1 MVASTQRDPSSAFPV
16 CRLAKKPSCITLPFP
31 GSHRMSRTLEASPP
45 EVDLKTLRKVILAAS
60 IGNFV
65 EWFDFA
71 AYGFLATI
79 LTREFFPSG
88 DPAVGLLKTFAVF
101 AVAFAFRP
109 LGGIVFGVIGD
120 RIGRKR
126 TLALTILMMAG
137 ATTLIGLLPTYAAV
151 GAFAPFLL
159 TVIRCVQGFSAG
171 GEYAGACAYVMEH
184 APQHKRARYGS
195 FVPVSTFSSFGVA
208 AIVAYALDASLSA
221 DAMSTWGWRV
231 PFLAAAPIGLIGL
244 YLRMNLSETPAFR
257 ALEGE
262 HNVAHAPLRDTLR
275 TQAAGI
281 LKLGAFISVTALS
294 FYMFTTYFATYL
306 QVAGGLNRATS
317 LLITVIALFFA
328 AALCPLAGL
337 YSDWVGRRKTVLTA
351 CVILIAMVYPS
362 FSLAGSGHF
371 LPSVIGVG
379 MLAIGAVLA
388 NVVTAP
394 LLSEVFP
401 TRTRYT
407 ASATTYNLAYTVFG
421 GTAPLVATWLI
432 TTTGNNMSPAL
443 YLIVI
448 SVMGLIGGLMLPET
462 SKVSLHGAGA
472 AHPDPTTAAAL
483 KSAPGSAA

>member
-1 MVASTQRDPSSAFPV
+1 
-16 CRLAKKPSCITLPFP
+16 
-31 GSHRMSRTLEASPP
+31 
-45 EVDLKTLRKVILAAS
+45 
-60 IGNFV
+60 
-65 EWFDFA
+65 
-71 AYGFLATI
+71 
-79 LTREFFPSG
+79 
-88 DPAVGLLKTFAVF
+88 
-101 AVAFAFRP
+101 
-109 LGGIVFGVIGD
+109 
-120 RIGRKR
+120 
-126 TLALTILMMAG
+126 
-137 ATTLIGLLPTYAAV
+137 
-151 GAFAPFLL
+151 
-159 TVIRCVQGFSAG
+159 VQGFSAG

-195 FVPVSTFSSFGVA
+195 FVPVSTFSSFATA
-208 AIVAYALDASLSA
+208 AVVAYALDASLSA

-244 YLRMNLSETPAFR
+244 YLRMNLNETPAFR

-262 HNVAHAPLRDTLR
+262 HEVAHAPLRDTLR
-275 TQAAGI
+275 TQAPGI

-317 LLITVIALFFA
+317 LLITVIALLFA

-337 YSDWVGRRKTVLTA
+337 YSDLVGRRKTVLTA
-351 CVILIAMVYPS
+351 CVILIATVYPS

-379 MLAIGAVLA
+379 LLAIGAVLSG
-388 NVVTAP
+388 VVTAP

-407 ASATTYNLAYTVFG
+407 ASAITYNLAYTVFG

-448 SVMGLIGGLMLPET
+448 SVMGLVGGLMLPET
-462 SKVSLHGAGA
+462 SKVSLHGASL
-472 AHPDPTTAAAL
+472 AHPDATAGAAL
-483 KSAPGSAA
+483 KSVPGSAA

>member
-1 MVASTQRDPSSAFPV
+1 
-16 CRLAKKPSCITLPFP
+16 
-31 GSHRMSRTLEASPP
+31 MSRTLEASPP
-45 EVDLKTLRKVILAAS
+45 EVDLKTLRKVIIAAS

-109 LGGIVFGVIGD
+109 LGGVVFGVIGD

-126 TLALTILMMAG
+126 TLALTILLMAG
-137 ATTLIGLLPTYAAV
+137 ATTLIGLLPTYAAI
-151 GAFAPFLL
+151 GAFAPLLL

-195 FVPVSTFSSFGVA
+195 FIPVSTFSSFATA
-208 AIVAYALDASLSA
+208 AVVAYALDASLSA

-244 YLRMNLSETPAFR
+244 YLRISLNETPAFR

-262 HNVAHAPLRDTLR
+262 HDVAHAPLRDTLR
-275 TQAAGI
+275 TQASGI

-317 LLITVIALFFA
+317 LLITVIALLFA

-337 YSDWVGRRKTVLTA
+337 YSDFAGRRKTVLTA

-371 LPSVIGVG
+371 LPSVMGVC
-379 MLAIGAVLA
+379 MLAVGAVLS

-407 ASATTYNLAYTVFG
+407 ASAITYNLAYTVFG

-448 SVMGLIGGLMLPET
+448 SVMGLIGGMMLPET
-462 SKVSLHGAGA
+462 SKVSLHGAHSA
-472 AHPDPTTAAAL
+472 QPDASAGGAL
-483 KSAPGSAA
+483 KGAPGSAA

>member
-1 MVASTQRDPSSAFPV
+1 
-16 CRLAKKPSCITLPFP
+16 
-31 GSHRMSRTLEASPP
+31 MSRTLEASPP
-45 EVDLKTLRKVILAAS
+45 EVDLKTLRKVIFAAS

-137 ATTLIGLLPTYAAV
+137 ATTLIGLLPTY
-151 GAFAPFLL
+151 GAIGALAPFLL

-184 APQHKRARYGS
+184 APQHKRASYGS
-195 FVPVSTFSSFGVA
+195 FVPVSTFSSFAVA

-317 LLITVIALFFA
+317 LLITVIAGRSVFGLGRSPEDCIDGVRHPDRHGLSIVLAGGVRAFFA
-328 AALCPLAGL
+328 VGDWRGIAGDWRGVGERGDGAVVVRGVSDTHALYRFGHYLQPGL
-337 YSDWVGRRKTVLTA
+337 YGVRRHGPARRHVADHDDGQQHVA
-351 CVILIAMVYPS
+351 CVVFDRDRDNGIDRWIDVAGNVEG
-362 FSLAGSGHF
+362 LAAWRECCS
-371 LPSVIGVG
+371 SRCKRRRCRAEKRTGV
-379 MLAIGAVLA
+379 
-388 NVVTAP
+388 
-394 LLSEVFP
+394 S
-401 TRTRYT
+401 R
-407 ASATTYNLAYTVFG
+407 
-421 GTAPLVATWLI
+421 LVAADRCW
-432 TTTGNNMSPAL
+432 
-443 YLIVI
+443 
-448 SVMGLIGGLMLPET
+448 
-462 SKVSLHGAGA
+462 SL
-472 AHPDPTTAAAL
+472 TI
-483 KSAPGSAA
+483 

>member
-1 MVASTQRDPSSAFPV
+1 
-16 CRLAKKPSCITLPFP
+16 
-31 GSHRMSRTLEASPP
+31 MSRTLEASPP
-45 EVDLKTLRKVILAAS
+45 EVDLKTLRKVIIAAS

-126 TLALTILMMAG
+126 TLALTILLMAG
-137 ATTLIGLLPTYAAV
+137 ATTLIGLLPTYAAI
-151 GAFAPFLL
+151 GAFAPLLL
-159 TVIRCVQGFSAG
+159 TIIRCVQGFSAG

-195 FVPVSTFSSFGVA
+195 FVPVSTFSSFATA
-208 AIVAYALDASLSA
+208 AVVAYALDASLSA

-244 YLRMNLSETPAFR
+244 YLRMNLNETPAFR

-262 HNVAHAPLRDTLR
+262 HDVAHAPLRDTLR
-275 TQAAGI
+275 TQASGI

-317 LLITVIALFFA
+317 LLITVIALLFA

-337 YSDWVGRRKTVLTA
+337 YSDFVGRRKTVLTA
-351 CVILIAMVYPS
+351 CVILMATVYPS

-379 MLAIGAVLA
+379 MLAIGAVLSG
-388 NVVTAP
+388 VVTAP

-407 ASATTYNLAYTVFG
+407 ASAITYNLAYTVFG

-462 SKVSLHGAGA
+462 SKVSLHGAHP
-472 AHPDPTTAAAL
+472 AHPEATAGGAL
-483 KSAPGSAA
+483 KGVPGSAA

>member
-1 MVASTQRDPSSAFPV
+1 
-16 CRLAKKPSCITLPFP
+16 
-31 GSHRMSRTLEASPP
+31 MSIMSEASPP
-45 EVDLKTLRKVILAAS
+45 EVDLKTLRKVIFAAS
-60 IGNFV
+60 VGNFV

-79 LTREFFPSG
+79 LTREFFPSD
-88 DPAVGLLKTFAVF
+88 DPAVGLLNTFAVF

-109 LGGIVFGVIGD
+109 LGGIVFGVVGD

-126 TLALTILMMAG
+126 TLALTILMMAA
-137 ATTLIGLLPTYAAV
+137 ATTLIGLLPTYAAI

-159 TVIRCVQGFSAG
+159 TVLRCVQGFSAG

-195 FVPVSTFSSFGVA
+195 FLPVSTFSSFALA

-221 DAMSTWGWRV
+221 DAMSSWGWRV
-231 PFLAAAPIGLIGL
+231 PFLAAAPTGLIGL

-262 HNVAHAPLRDTLR
+262 HKVAHAPLRDTLR

-294 FYMFTTYFATYL
+294 FYMFTTYYATYL
-306 QVAGGLNRATS
+306 QVAGGMNRATS
-317 LLITVIALFFA
+317 LLITVIALVFA
-328 AALCPLAGL
+328 AALCPMAGL
-337 YSDWVGRRKTVLTA
+337 YSDWAGRRKTMFTA
-351 CVILIAMVYPS
+351 CVILIVTVYPS
-362 FSLAGSGHF
+362 FSLVGSGHF
-371 LPSVIGVG
+371 LPSVIGVC
-379 MLAIGAVLA
+379 MLAMGAVLA
-388 NVVTAP
+388 NVVTPP

-407 ASATTYNLAYTVFG
+407 ASAITFNLAFTLFG

-432 TTTGNNMSPAL
+432 KTTGNAMSPAW
-443 YLIVI
+443 YLVVI
-448 SVMGLIGGLMLPET
+448 AMMGSIGGLMLSET
-462 SKVSLHGAGA
+462 SKLSLHRAGT
-472 AHPDPTTAAAL
+472 AHPEASTAAAL
-483 KSAPGSAA
+483 KSVPESAA

>member
-1 MVASTQRDPSSAFPV
+1 
-16 CRLAKKPSCITLPFP
+16 
-31 GSHRMSRTLEASPP
+31 MSIMSEAPPP
-45 EVDLKTLRKVILAAS
+45 EVDLKTLRKVIFAAS
-60 IGNFV
+60 VGNFV

-79 LTREFFPSG
+79 LTREFFPSD
-88 DPAVGLLKTFAVF
+88 DPAVGLLNTFAVF

-109 LGGIVFGVIGD
+109 LGGIVFGVVGD

-137 ATTLIGLLPTYAAV
+137 ATTLIGLLPTYAAI

-159 TVIRCVQGFSAG
+159 TILRCVQGFSAG

-195 FVPVSTFSSFGVA
+195 FLPVSTFSSFALA

-221 DAMSTWGWRV
+221 DAMSSWGWRV
-231 PFLAAAPIGLIGL
+231 PFLAAAPTGLIGL

-262 HNVAHAPLRDTLR
+262 HKVAHAPLRDTLR

-294 FYMFTTYFATYL
+294 FYMFTTYYATYL
-306 QVAGGLNRATS
+306 QVAGGMNRATS
-317 LLITVIALFFA
+317 LLITVIALVFA

-337 YSDWVGRRKTVLTA
+337 YSDWAGRRKTMLTA
-351 CVILIAMVYPS
+351 CVILIVTVYPS
-362 FSLAGSGHF
+362 FSLVGSGHF
-371 LPSVIGVG
+371 LPSVIGVC

-388 NVVTAP
+388 NVVTPP

-407 ASATTYNLAYTVFG
+407 ASAITFNLAFTLFG

-432 TTTGNNMSPAL
+432 KTTGNAMSPAW
-443 YLIVI
+443 YLVVI
-448 SVMGLIGGLMLPET
+448 AVMGSIGGLMLSET
-462 SKVSLHGAGA
+462 SKLSLHRAGR
-472 AHPDPTTAAAL
+472 AHPEANTAAAL
-483 KSAPGSAA
+483 KSAPESAA

>member
-1 MVASTQRDPSSAFPV
+1 
-16 CRLAKKPSCITLPFP
+16 
-31 GSHRMSRTLEASPP
+31 MSRTLEALPP

-126 TLALTILMMAG
+126 TLALTILLMAG
-137 ATTLIGLLPTYAAV
+137 ATTLIGLLPTYAAI
-151 GAFAPFLL
+151 GAFAPLLL

-195 FVPVSTFSSFGVA
+195 FVPVSTFSSFATA
-208 AIVAYALDASLSA
+208 AVVAYALDASLSA

-244 YLRMNLSETPAFR
+244 YLRMNLNETPAFR

-262 HNVAHAPLRDTLR
+262 HEVAHAPLRDTLR
-275 TQAAGI
+275 TQAPGI

-306 QVAGGLNRATS
+306 QVAGGLNRARS
-317 LLITVIALFFA
+317 LLITVIALLFA

-337 YSDWVGRRKTVLTA
+337 YSDLVGRRKTVLTA
-351 CVILIAMVYPS
+351 CVILIATVYPS

-379 MLAIGAVLA
+379 LLAIGAVLSG
-388 NVVTAP
+388 VVTAP

-407 ASATTYNLAYTVFG
+407 ASAITYNLAYTVFG

-448 SVMGLIGGLMLPET
+448 SVMGLVGGLMLPET
-462 SKVSLHGAGA
+462 SKVSLHGASL
-472 AHPDPTTAAAL
+472 AHPDTTAGAAL
-483 KSAPGSAA
+483 KSVPGSAA

>member
-1 MVASTQRDPSSAFPV
+1 
-16 CRLAKKPSCITLPFP
+16 
-31 GSHRMSRTLEASPP
+31 MSRTLEASPP

-126 TLALTILMMAG
+126 TLALTILLMAG
-137 ATTLIGLLPTYAAV
+137 ATTLIGLLPTYAAI
-151 GAFAPFLL
+151 GAFAPLLL

-195 FVPVSTFSSFGVA
+195 FVPVSTFSSFATA
-208 AIVAYALDASLSA
+208 AVVAYALDASLSA

-244 YLRMNLSETPAFR
+244 YLRMNLNETPAFR

-262 HNVAHAPLRDTLR
+262 HEVAHAPLRDTLR
-275 TQAAGI
+275 TQAPGI

-317 LLITVIALFFA
+317 LLITVIALLFA

-337 YSDWVGRRKTVLTA
+337 YSDLVGRRKTVLTA
-351 CVILIAMVYPS
+351 CVILIATVYPS

-379 MLAIGAVLA
+379 LLAIGAVLSG
-388 NVVTAP
+388 VVTAP

-407 ASATTYNLAYTVFG
+407 ASAITYNLAYTVFG

-448 SVMGLIGGLMLPET
+448 SVMGLVGGLMLPET
-462 SKVSLHGAGA
+462 SKVSLHGASL
-472 AHPDPTTAAAL
+472 AHPDATAGAAL
-483 KSAPGSAA
+483 KSVPGSAA

>member
-1 MVASTQRDPSSAFPV
+1 MS
-16 CRLAKKPSCITLPFP
+16 ITLK
-31 GSHRMSRTLEASPP
+31 ASSP
-45 EVDLKTLRKVILAAS
+45 EVDPKTLRKVIFAAS
-60 IGNFV
+60 FGNFV

-79 LTREFFPSG
+79 LTREFFPSS

-109 LGGIVFGVIGD
+109 LGGVFFGVVGD

-137 ATTLIGLLPTYAAV
+137 ATTLIGLLPTYAAIGV
-151 GAFAPFLL
+151 FAPILL
-159 TVIRCVQGFSAG
+159 TVLRCVQGFSAG

-195 FVPVSTFSSFGVA
+195 FLPISTFSSFALA
-208 AIVAYALDASLSA
+208 AVVAYALDASLSA
-221 DAMSTWGWRV
+221 EAMSAWGWRV
-231 PFLAAAPIGLIGL
+231 PFLAAAPTGLIGL

-262 HNVAHAPLRDTLR
+262 HKVAHAPLRDTLR

-281 LKLGAFISVTALS
+281 LKLGAFISVTAVS
-294 FYMFTTYFATYL
+294 FYMFTTYFATHL

-317 LLITVIALFFA
+317 LLITVIALLFA

-337 YSDWVGRRKTVLTA
+337 YSDWAGRRKTMLTA
-351 CVILIAMVYPS
+351 CGILIITVYPS
-362 FSLAGSGHF
+362 FSLVGSGHF
-371 LPSVIGVG
+371 SPSVIGVCL
-379 MLAIGAVLA
+379 LAIGAVLA
-388 NVVTAP
+388 NVVTPP

-407 ASATTYNLAYTVFG
+407 ASATTFNLAFTVFG

-443 YLIVI
+443 YLVAIA
-448 SVMGLIGGLMLPET
+448 VMGLMGGLMLPET
-462 SKVSLHGAGA
+462 AKISLHDAGTA
-472 AHPDPTTAAAL
+472 LPDASAAAEL
-483 KSAPGSAA
+483 KSVPRPAA